1 MSEKDVLLALIVED
15 EPEAVTV
22 LEAALQ
28 AAGFDTV
35 VVRDGPTAMAHL
47 GMIIPSVVVLDLAL
61 PGISGTDI
69 LAEIREDK
77 RLKDCRVIVVT
88 GVPVLI
94 EAVEEMA
101 DLVLVKPFSIGQ
113 LRNFAVRLAEAQTED
128 QSARPPR

>member
-1 MSEKDVLLALIVED
+1 MSENDMLLALIVED
-15 EPEAVTV
+15 EAEAATV

-28 AAGFDTV
+28 AAGFETAI
-35 VVRDGPTAMAHL
+35 VRDGEAALVHL
-47 GMIIPSVVVLDLAL
+47 GMVVPTLVILDLSL

-69 LAEIREDK
+69 LRRIRDDE

-94 EAVEEMA
+94 EGIRETA

-113 LRNFAVRLAEAQTED
+113 LRDFAIRLAETRTEG
-128 QSARPPR
+128 Q